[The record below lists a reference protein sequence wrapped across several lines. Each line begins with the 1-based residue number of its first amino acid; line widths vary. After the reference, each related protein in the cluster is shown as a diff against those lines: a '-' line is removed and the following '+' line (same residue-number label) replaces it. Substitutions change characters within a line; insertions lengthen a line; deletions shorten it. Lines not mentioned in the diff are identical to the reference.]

1 MIIYLIAGPPGIGKS
16 TYGRELVPTDIPIVD
31 HDLAAQQY
39 KKEGLLD
46 YSQLASQKA
55 NQFINGCIKE
65 KVDFA
70 LELNLGY
77 KSHYEYLRSLV
88 VSDKHVRVH
97 LILFFTE
104 NVNLCLLRAKA
115 RFENG
120 GHLVA
125 PGIIEEMY
133 KNTLPLLKRNLSIFS
148 LFTFVSVTNTEIEVV
163 TGSNIPAW
171 VEKFDLTKY
180 IQSGI

>member
-1 MIIYLIAGPPGIGKS
+1 MIIHLIAGPPGIGKS
-16 TYGRELVPTDIPIVD
+16 TYGRELIPTDIPIVD

-39 KKEGLLD
+39 KKEGLVD

-55 NQFINGCIKE
+55 NQFISSCIKDQT
-65 KVDFA
+65 DFA

-77 KSHYEYLRSLV
+77 ESHYEYLRSLAISSKNV
-88 VSDKHVRVH
+88 KIH

-120 GHLVA
+120 GHLVS
-125 PGIIEEMY
+125 PKIIEEMY
-133 KNTLPLLKRNLSIFS
+133 KNTLPLLKQNISIFS
-148 LFTFVSVTNTEIEVV
+148 LYTFVSVTSTEIEVV
-163 TGSNIPAW
+163 TETDIPAW
-171 VEKFDLTKY
+171 VEKSDLRKY
-180 IQSGI
+180 IKS